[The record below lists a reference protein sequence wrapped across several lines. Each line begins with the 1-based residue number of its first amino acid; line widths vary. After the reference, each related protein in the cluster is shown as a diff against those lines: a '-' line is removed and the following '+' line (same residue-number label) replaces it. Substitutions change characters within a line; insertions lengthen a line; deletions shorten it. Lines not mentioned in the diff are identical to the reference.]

1 MSTAFMLILSKW
13 LVSCMILARVTTAW
27 SVAFMKKHG
36 LQSLEDVVYVVE
48 HGRWVVS
55 LRELD
60 ADWPELKDN
69 RLALPP

>member
-1 MSTAFMLILSKW
+1 MSTAFRLILSKW
-13 LVSCMILARVTTAW
+13 LVSCVTLARVTTAW
-27 SVAFMKKHG
+27 SVAFITKHG

-60 ADWPELKDN
+60 N
-69 RLALPP
+69 